1 MKLNFRTGIG
11 FDVHAFVEGR
21 KLIIG
26 GVEIHSDK
34 GLEGHSDA
42 DVLLHAICD
51 AMLGALALGDIGIHF
66 PNSDAKWKDADSAI
80 LLNHV
85 NELIQSKGYELGNL
99 DCVLAMQK
107 PQISPYV
114 EKIIKRISEILNAD
128 VEQISIKATTT
139 EKLGFVGRTE
149 GVASFATVASCQLA
163 HHPFVVLC

>member
-1 MKLNFRTGIG
+1 MKLNFRTGFG

-26 GVEIHSDK
+26 GVEIPFNK

-66 PNSDAKWKDADSAI
+66 PNTDERWKDADST
-80 LLNHV
+80 LLLKHV
-85 NELIQSKGYELGNL
+85 NELINSKGYELGNL
-99 DCVLAMQK
+99 DCVLAMEK
-107 PQISPYV
+107 PKISPYV
-114 EKIIKRISEILNAD
+114 EQIRSRISDLLNAD
-128 VEQISIKATTT
+128 KDQISIKATTT

-149 GVASFATVASCQLA
+149 GVVSFATVLITKKDID
-163 HHPFVVLC
+163 V